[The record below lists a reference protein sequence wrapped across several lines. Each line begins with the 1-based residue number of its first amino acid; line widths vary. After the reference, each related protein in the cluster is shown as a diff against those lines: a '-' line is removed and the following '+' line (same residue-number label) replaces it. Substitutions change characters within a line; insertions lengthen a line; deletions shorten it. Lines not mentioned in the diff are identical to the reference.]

1 MELFNIIPPKGKR
14 LPILISSPHSGV
26 NFAEELKADFRE
38 DKLANPSDADWFMPE
53 LYDFASDLG
62 ITMITANLCRWNI
75 DLNRDP
81 KSAPLYND
89 GRLITGLCSTTTF
102 EGDPIYK
109 EGREPNQEE
118 IDRRLDT
125 YFWPYYHKVQ
135 ELLDDLKAE
144 FGQVILYDLHS
155 ITRRVN
161 AISKEDF
168 VDIILGDAEGKSA
181 HPDLI
186 DIAVK
191 NFENSEYSFGHNHPF
206 KGGHITRYFGNPENG
221 VHALQ
226 VERSKDIY
234 MDEEKNEFDPIRSE
248 KLRELL
254 KNNLLELAQKVQ
266 EL

>member
-1 MELFNIIPPKGKR
+1 MSLYNIIPAKGKR
-14 LPILISSPHSGV
+14 IPILISSPHSGIL
-26 NFAEELKADFRE
+26 FADDLKNDFLE
-38 DKLANPSDADWFMPE
+38 DKVANPSDADWFMPE
-53 LYDFASDLG
+53 LYNFASEMG

-102 EGDPIYK
+102 EGEPIYK
-109 EGREPNQEE
+109 EGKEPNQIE
-118 IDRRLDT
+118 IDRRLDK
-125 YFWPYYHKVQ
+125 YFWPYYQKVQ

-155 ITRRVN
+155 ITRKVE
-161 AISKEDF
+161 AISSSDF
-168 VDIILGDAEGKSA
+168 PDIVLGDAEGKSA
-181 HPDLI
+181 HADLI

-191 NFENSEYSFGHNHPF
+191 NFEGSDYSFSHNDPF
-206 KGGHITRYFGNPENG
+206 KGGHITRYFGKPENG

-234 MDEEKNEFDPIRSE
+234 MDEVKNEFDPVRSA
-248 KLRELL
+248 KLRDLL
-254 KNNLLELAQKVQ
+254 KTNLLELAEKVQ
-266 EL
+266 QL